1 MMSMTYQSMM
11 AFAESW
17 IAAWNRR
24 DVDAVLAHYADTAQF
39 ISPLASNFVDRPILC
54 DKKELED
61 LARSAGADLGAGIQ
75 T

>member
-1 MMSMTYQSMM
+1 MAYQSMM

-17 IAAWNRR
+17 IARR